1 MIGIL
6 NYGVGNLGSVYNA
19 FDALGHE
26 VEIFDD
32 QNLIN
37 KYSHLILPGVGSFAA
52 GMNLLSSRQFTQEIK
67 SFAES
72 GRPVLGIC
80 LGMQLLLDSSN
91 EHGFT
96 SGIGLI
102 GGRVVR
108 FSKYNGLKV
117 PHVGWNS
124 LCNITK
130 HPVLHSIKPS
140 VDMYFVHSYYCLPD
154 EKNSVIAYCDY
165 GVEFAAVIAKDNI
178 VGVQFHPE
186 KSQPAG
192 LKLLNNFAAW
202 DGQC

>member
-6 NYGVGNLGSVYNA
+6 NYGIGNLASVFNA
-19 FDALGHE
+19 LDSLGYE

-32 QNLIN
+32 QKSMN

-52 GMNLLSSRQFTQEIK
+52 GKNLLSKGQYIPEIK

-72 GRPVLGIC
+72 GRPLLGIC

-91 EHGFT
+91 EHGLS

-102 GGRVVR
+102 GGKVVR
-108 FSKYNGLKV
+108 FPNGNGLKV

-124 LCNITK
+124 LCNIVK
-130 HPVLHSIKPS
+130 HPILHSIKPS

-165 GVEFAAVIAKDNI
+165 GLEFAAVIAKNNV

>member
-1 MIGIL
+1 MIGVL
-6 NYGVGNLGSVYNA
+6 NYGVGNLASVYNA
-19 FDALGHE
+19 FDSLGHE

-32 QNLIN
+32 QNSMN
-37 KYSHLILPGVGSFAA
+37 KYSHLVLPGVGSFAA
-52 GMNLLSSRQFTQEIK
+52 GMNLLSTKQLIPEIK
-67 SFAES
+67 SFVKS

-80 LGMQLLLDSSN
+80 LGMQLLLDSSE

-102 GGRVVR
+102 GGRVIR
-108 FSKYNGLKV
+108 FSNVTGLKV

-124 LCNITK
+124 LSNIAR
-130 HPVLHSIKPS
+130 HPILHSIKPS
-140 VDMYFVHSYYCLPD
+140 VDMYFVHSYYCVPD
-154 EKNSVIAYCDY
+154 EKETVIACCDY
-165 GVEFAAVIAKDNI
+165 GVEFAAVIAKNNI
-178 VGVQFHPE
+178 VGIQFHPE